1 MSTATAK
8 AAPTKTPAKKR
19 RQGVMQGLQKVGRSL
34 QLPIAVLPAA
44 GIMVRLGQPDVFG
57 KDGLGWD
64 KVSAVFGNAGGAITG
79 ALPLLFCLGV
89 AIGFAKKADGSTA
102 LAAVVG
108 FLVYSKV
115 LQAFPIVEQHIA
127 NGKIVEAKYNDPGV
141 LGGIIMGL
149 LAAVLW
155 QRFHRTK
162 LVDWLGFFNGRRL
175 VPIIMA
181 FVGLVVGVFFGLV
194 WEPIGDGITS
204 FGEWMTGLGAGG
216 AALFGGVNRGLIPI
230 GMHQFVNTVA
240 WFQLGDFTNSAGE
253 VVHGDI
259 TRFLAGDPDAGMFQS
274 GFFPIMMFGLPA
286 AALAIAHTARPENR
300 KVVLGMMVSLALT
313 SFVTG
318 VTEPIEFT
326 FMFLAPVLYAI
337 HALLTALSM
346 AVTWALGVHA
356 GFNFS
361 AGFIDYALNWT
372 HATKPWLIIPIG
384 LVFGAVYYVLFRFA
398 IVKFNLPTPG
408 REVDPEMAE
417 AVATAEAEAKPAP
430 VPAPAAAPA
439 KADAKAGG
447 KPAAAKAGS
456 GAKGKTPAQRKRK
469 SSKSKR

>member
-1 MSTATAK
+1 MSTATDK
-8 AAPTKTPAKKR
+8 AAPAKKR
-19 RQGVMQGLQKVGRSL
+19 GSGLFQGLQKVGRSL

-44 GIMVRLGQPDVFG
+44 GIMVRLGQDDIFG

-64 KVSAVFGNAGGAITG
+64 KVAAVFNNAGGALTG
-79 ALPLLFCLGV
+79 SLPILFCIGV

-115 LQAFPIVEQHIA
+115 LEAFPVT
-127 NGKIVEAKYNDPGV
+127 EAVVQKGEDVAATYNDPGV

-181 FVGLVVGVFFGLV
+181 FVGIVVGVFFGLV
-194 WEPIGDGITS
+194 WEPIGTGIS
-204 FGEWMTGLGAGG
+204 NFGEWMTGLGSGG
-216 AALFGGVNRGLIPI
+216 AALFGGVNRALIPV

-259 TRFLAGDPDAGMFQS
+259 TRFLAGDPSAGIFQS

-286 AALAIAHTARPENR
+286 AALAMAHTARPERR
-300 KVVLGMMVSLALT
+300 KAVLGMMVSLALT

-318 VTEPIEFT
+318 VTEPIEFS
-326 FMFLAPVLYAI
+326 FMFIAPVLYVL
-337 HALLTALSM
+337 HAVLTAVSM
-346 AVTWALGVHA
+346 AVTWGLGVHA

-361 AGFIDYALNWT
+361 AGAIDYALNW
-372 HATKPWLIIPIG
+372 HLATKPWLIIPIG
-384 LVFGAVYYVLFRFA
+384 LVFAAIYYVTFRFA
-398 IVKFNLPTPG
+398 IVKFNLKTPG
-408 REVDPEMAE
+408 REPEE
-417 AVATAEAEAKPAP
+417 EVEDLT
-430 VPAPAAAPA
+430 
-439 KADAKAGG
+439 KA
-447 KPAAAKAGS
+447 
-456 GAKGKTPAQRKRK
+456 
-469 SSKSKR
+469 

>member
-1 MSTATAK
+1 MSTATATST
-8 AAPTKTPAKKR
+8 AAPAKKR
-19 RQGVMQGLQKVGRSL
+19 GSGLFQGLQKVGRSL

-44 GIMVRLGQPDVFG
+44 GIMVRLGQDDIFG

-64 KVSAVFGNAGGAITG
+64 KVAAVFNNAGGALTG
-79 ALPLLFCLGV
+79 SLPILFCIGV

-115 LQAFPIVEQHIA
+115 LQAFPLTDQHIDH
-127 NGKIVEAKYNDPGV
+127 GKIVEATYNDPGV

-181 FVGLVVGVFFGLV
+181 FVGIVVGVVFALI
-194 WEPIGDGITS
+194 WKPIGNGIS
-204 FGEWMTGLGAGG
+204 DFGDWMTGLGSGG
-216 AALFGGVNRGLIPI
+216 AALFGGVNRALIPV

-240 WFQLGDFTNSAGE
+240 WFQLGSFTDAAGQVWQGDIPRFLHGDPSAG
-253 VVHGDI
+253 
-259 TRFLAGDPDAGMFQS
+259 LFQS

-286 AALAIAHTARPENR
+286 AALAIAHCARPERR

-318 VTEPIEFT
+318 VTEPIEFS
-326 FMFLAPVLYAI
+326 FMFIAPVLYVL
-337 HALLTALSM
+337 HAVLTAASM
-346 AVTWALGVHA
+346 AVTWGLGVHD

-361 AGFIDYALNWT
+361 AGFIDYALNW
-372 HATKPWLIIPIG
+372 HLASKPWLIIPIG
-384 LVFGAVYYVLFRFA
+384 LVFAVIYYVTFRFA
-398 IVKFNLPTPG
+398 IIKFDLPTPG
-408 REVDPEMAE
+408 REPEE
-417 AVATAEAEAKPAP
+417 EVEDLT
-430 VPAPAAAPA
+430 
-439 KADAKAGG
+439 KA
-447 KPAAAKAGS
+447 
-456 GAKGKTPAQRKRK
+456 
-469 SSKSKR
+469 